1 MDDSQNELNNIYNI
15 IQSGLKSLQIFTKI
29 NNYDVSIYNSHK
41 NTIACYQKYYIA
53 IVSKIKEYI
62 HKLNDIE
69 KCIVDNRKDI
79 RKYYDNIVELHK
91 ENIGN
96 ININFENLMKKAGR
110 CEQCNNVIDANA
122 ILSDYQKKADLF
134 KDAIKGFVENKCVE
148 STDDTKHSA
157 KDVKI
162 EQKDVI
168 EEKEES
174 TEQKE
179 TSDQK
184 DVTFI

>member
-1 MDDSQNELNNIYNI
+1 M
-15 IQSGLKSLQIFTKI
+15 
-29 NNYDVSIYNSHK
+29 
-41 NTIACYQKYYIA
+41 
-53 IVSKIKEYI
+53 
-62 HKLNDIE
+62 
-69 KCIVDNRKDI
+69 
-79 RKYYDNIVELHK
+79 ELHK
-91 ENIGN
+91 EIIGN
-96 ININFENLMKKAGR
+96 ININLENLMKKAER

-179 TSDQK
+179 TSEQK
-184 DVTFI
+184 DMSPLYNPNKESMEEEKDPV